1 MKPAAA
7 SYIASSTRR
16 LLGEARY
23 PSERTLMEG
32 RRLLRFVTKRHVV
45 GRVIQIAI
53 RSSRPPTSK
62 LSHTS
67 IYHPPHV
74 KLFLLRTQDTLYNV
88 TNHRS
93 LRSHLSYS
101 CTNQTRCYPMK
112 TLRHESGKIS
122 LAPTSVTYS
131 TNNRTR
137 RSRSA

>member
-1 MKPAAA
+1 
-7 SYIASSTRR
+7 
-16 LLGEARY
+16 
-23 PSERTLMEG
+23 MEG

-112 TLRHESGKIS
+112 TLRHESGDQDPHDGCWFVKHHRVMMDI
-122 LAPTSVTYS
+122 LYLKNQTPNVD
-131 TNNRTR
+131 
-137 RSRSA
+137 